1 MPISTVVIDKTTSVK
16 KSWGSLIPSTSKRP
30 DAPPPSSMN
39 VSKCGQLFMIA
50 WTKLTNPTSN
60 SNVEDL
66 MNAFE
71 KSVNDANTERLLM
84 AEVWITRL
92 ESRQEQSM
100 GLSFET
106 FPSASA
112 CEFIDLCDKTNV
124 ASAID
129 HHKGLPPGW
138 EAFKIDG
145 VDVRKQWRYV
155 SPEKVEYFKL
165 KGKGGAKEA
174 SKSIPITPEQD
185 TSAMAVMSVSEPIK
199 GKRKLSINLNCGFKR
214 TVRVMYSDGTLCGIL
229 NSPIERD
236 DECDDDSDDDSTDDA
251 EPATAKKA
259 KIVSASKS
267 TIASSTAKS

>member
-1 MPISTVVIDKTTSVK
+1 MT
-16 KSWGSLIPSTSKRP
+16 
-30 DAPPPSSMN
+30 
-39 VSKCGQLFMIA
+39 
-50 WTKLTNPTSN
+50 
-60 SNVEDL
+60 
-66 MNAFE
+66 
-71 KSVNDANTERLLM
+71 
-84 AEVWITRL
+84 EVWITRL

-174 SKSIPITPEQD
+174 LKSIPITPEQD

-229 NSPIERD
+229 NSSIERD
-236 DECDDDSDDDSTDDA
+236 DECDDGSDDDSTDDA